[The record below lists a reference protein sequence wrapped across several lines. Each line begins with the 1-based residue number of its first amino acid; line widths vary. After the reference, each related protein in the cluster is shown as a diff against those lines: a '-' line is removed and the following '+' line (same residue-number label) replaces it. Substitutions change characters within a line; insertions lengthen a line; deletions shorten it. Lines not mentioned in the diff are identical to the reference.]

1 MIITRPLRKPFWII
15 KSFIQKHQKLIL
27 FTSLIAAFI
36 FFFAKNLMTL
46 LPRIKADTKIGV
58 VGQYTMNTLPSQISQ
73 TISRGLVKVDD
84 SGQITPDMAKSWE
97 ILEDETLYRFYL
109 KPDVLWSN
117 GSALKA
123 KDIQLEI
130 PNVTLNYPEE
140 HIIEFQLEESF
151 SPFLTTLSRPLF
163 KNNQVG
169 AGKYTIKKLRYQGP
183 YLKSLELAGTTQNL
197 IYHFY
202 PSHQAAWLGFRLGKV
217 DKLENLIIN
226 PLNDQWQKKL
236 DLQQH
241 TNLNQ
246 YLAVI
251 FNLNHPQLVS
261 KPLRQALAY
270 AIKNKSPSPET
281 RALTPISPQSWTYNS
296 NVKPYDY
303 NPSQAQELFD
313 SAKEEASISGQLKL
327 TLGTSQSLLSLAESI
342 AQSWQDT
349 LPVKVE
355 VKIINSIEPDFQ
367 AILVAQQIPLDPDQ
381 HALWHS
387 TQDTNISRYS
397 DLKIDKLLEDGR
409 KISDPDKRQEIY
421 QDFQR
426 FLVEDSPAIFLQHPV
441 TYTISRK

>member
-27 FTSLIAAFI
+27 WTSLIAAFI
-36 FFFAKNLMTL
+36 FFFAKNLLLL
-46 LPRIKADTKIGV
+46 LPRIKPSTKIGV

-73 TISRGLVKVDD
+73 TISRGLVKVND
-84 SGQITPDMAKSWE
+84 SGQITSDMAKSWE

-109 KPDVLWSN
+109 KPDVLWSD
-117 GSALKA
+117 GSALEA
-123 KDIQLEI
+123 KDIQLDI
-130 PNVTLNYPEE
+130 PNVNLNYPEE
-140 HIIEFQLEESF
+140 HVIDFKLEESF
-151 SPFLTTLSRPLF
+151 SPFLITLSRPLF

-169 AGKYTIKKLRYQGP
+169 AGKYTIKRLRYQGP
-183 YLKSLELAGTTQNL
+183 YLKSLELAGAKQNL

-202 PSHQAAWLGFRLGKV
+202 PSHQAAWLGFRLGEV
-217 DKLENLIIN
+217 NKLENLIIN

-236 DLQQH
+236 DLQQQI
-241 TNLNQ
+241 NLNQ

-270 AIKNKSPSPET
+270 AIKDKSPSPET

-296 NVKPYDY
+296 KVKPYDY

-313 SAKEEASISGQLKL
+313 SAKEEASISGQLEL

-349 LPVKVE
+349 LPVKIE

-367 AILVAQQIPLDPDQ
+367 AILIAQQIPLDPDQ

-387 TQDTNISRYS
+387 TQDTNISHYS

-426 FLVEDSPAIFLQHPV
+426 FLIEDSPAIFLQHPI
-441 TYTISRK
+441 TYTISRN